1 MAASVAEVSRYAN
14 LIFTPLLVL
23 ILILMAFFWPSMGG
37 GEDSSMRGHHQRMP
51 QRRSPVG
58 TVGVVGDC
66 DPNEAPSF
74 WGMGITVSTDKV
86 TLPESHIRQSHTY
99 QFAYEHWLRPIRC
112 QPLKFLEIG
121 LGCGMP
127 YMGMNGGYASVTE
140 GHSVPLWLSFMPHAN
155 ITVIEYDGKCAA
167 NFMANDPLK
176 VGVELQKRVRMF
188 AGDQSKPEDLLK
200 VMRDPSVGMQD
211 VIIDDGGHS
220 MKQQLTT
227 LRTLLP
233 WVKPGG
239 ILIMEDLQS
248 TYSWQDPNWHDNG
261 KQATMMD
268 CKCLSVANG
277 RSCLFTYFPSPQ
289 TPLLSLSNAYRYL

>member
-1 MAASVAEVSRYAN
+1 MGSISRLAN
-14 LIFTPLLVL
+14 IIFTPLL
-23 ILILMAFFWPSMGG
+23 ILIIISLAYWPLRDGREKSQHN
-37 GEDSSMRGHHQRMP
+37 SSRVSP
-51 QRRSPVG
+51 TVRSG
-58 TVGVVGDC
+58 KVGDC
-66 DPNEAPSF
+66 DPMEAPSF

-86 TLPESHIRQSHTY
+86 TLPDSHIRQSHTY

-127 YMGMNGGYASVTE
+127 YLGINGGYASTTE
-140 GHSVPLWLSFMPHAN
+140 GHSIPLWLSFLPHSN

-167 NFMANDPLK
+167 NFMATDPLK
-176 VGVELQKRVRMF
+176 LGEELQRRVRMF
-188 AGDQSKPEDLLK
+188 PGDQSKPEDLLK
-200 VMRDPSVGMQD
+200 VMQDPGVGMQD

-233 WVKPGG
+233 WVNPGG
-239 ILIMEDLQS
+239 IFIMEDLQS

-268 CKCLSVANG
+268 CEYLQLPFFLS
-277 RSCLFTYFPSPQ
+277 SITHPSLSLFTFLNTSQMY
-289 TPLLSLSNAYRYL
+289 TT

>member
-1 MAASVAEVSRYAN
+1 
-14 LIFTPLLVL
+14 
-23 ILILMAFFWPSMGG
+23 
-37 GEDSSMRGHHQRMP
+37 
-51 QRRSPVG
+51 
-58 TVGVVGDC
+58 
-66 DPNEAPSF
+66 
-74 WGMGITVSTDKV
+74 
-86 TLPESHIRQSHTY
+86 
-99 QFAYEHWLRPIRC
+99 
-112 QPLKFLEIG
+112 
-121 LGCGMP
+121 
-127 YMGMNGGYASVTE
+127 
-140 GHSVPLWLSFMPHAN
+140 MPHAN

-268 CKCLSVANG
+268 CEFLSCVHM
-277 RSCLFTYFPSPQ
+277 
-289 TPLLSLSNAYRYL
+289 